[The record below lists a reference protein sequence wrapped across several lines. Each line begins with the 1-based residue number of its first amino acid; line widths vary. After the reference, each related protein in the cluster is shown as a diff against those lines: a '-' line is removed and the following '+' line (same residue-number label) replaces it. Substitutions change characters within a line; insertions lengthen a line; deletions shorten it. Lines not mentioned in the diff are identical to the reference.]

1 MRILI
6 CDDDEL
12 IRRQIHKFLRDYF
25 KNAHLPCPEIVMYEN
40 GESLLKD
47 AGDKDIVFLD
57 VEMPG
62 LKGIHVGKELQKS
75 NPRIIIIIVSAF
87 PEYLDDAMRFHVFRY
102 LSKPLE
108 KLRFFQNM
116 KDALQRYNSTAGKV
130 VIECR
135 DKTNVTVSTADII
148 AVETSE
154 RRVIIHTLT
163 SKYESSET
171 ISYWRE
177 KLQDKC
183 FITTHKSY
191 IVNMTHVIGFN
202 HELIQ
207 LENKVTAYLTKRKY
221 KEFKHAY
228 LLYVESLR

>member
-25 KNAHLPCPEIVMYEN
+25 KNAHLLCPEIVMYEN
-40 GESLLKD
+40 GELLLKD
-47 AGDKDIVFLD
+47 TGDKDIVFLD

-62 LKGIHVGKELQKS
+62 LKGIHVGQELQES
-75 NPRIIIIIVSAF
+75 NPRVIIIMVSAF

-116 KDALQRYNSTAGKV
+116 KDALQQYNSTVGKI

-135 DKTNVTVSTADII
+135 NKNNVTVSKADII
-148 AVETSE
+148 AVECFE
-154 RRVIIHTLT
+154 RKVIIHTAGQ
-163 SKYESSET
+163 KYESTET
-171 ISYWRE
+171 MTYWRE

-183 FITTHKSY
+183 FITTHKSF
-191 IVNMTHVIGFN
+191 IVNMMYVISFTPT
-202 HELIQ
+202 LIQ
-207 LENKVTAYLTKRKY
+207 LENEVTAYLTKRKY

-228 LLYVESLR
+228 LLYMESLR

>member
-12 IRRQIHKFLRDYF
+12 VRRQIHKFLRDYF
-25 KNAHLPCPEIVMYEN
+25 KNAHLSCPEIVMYEN
-40 GESLLKD
+40 GELLLKD
-47 AGDKDIVFLD
+47 TGDKDIVFLD

-62 LKGIHVGKELQKS
+62 LKGIHVGQELQES
-75 NPRIIIIIVSAF
+75 NPRIIIIMVSAF

-116 KDALQRYNSTAGKV
+116 KDALQKYNSTAGKV

-135 DKTNVTVSTADII
+135 DKNNVTVSKADII
-148 AVETSE
+148 AVETAE
-154 RRVIIHTLT
+154 RKIIIHTVGQ
-163 SKYESSET
+163 KYESTET
-171 ISYWRE
+171 MTYWRE

-183 FITTHKSY
+183 FITTHKSF
-191 IVNMTHVIGFN
+191 IVNMMYVISFTPT
-202 HELIQ
+202 LIQ
-207 LENKVTAYLTKRKY
+207 LENEVTAYLTKRKY

>member
-12 IRRQIHKFLRDYF
+12 IRRQIHKFLHDYF
-25 KNAHLPCPEIVMYEN
+25 KNAHLQCPEIVMYEN
-40 GESLLKD
+40 GELLLKD
-47 AGDKDIVFLD
+47 TGEKDIVFLD

-75 NPRIIIIIVSAF
+75 SPRIIIIIVSAF

-116 KDALQRYNSTAGKV
+116 KDALQQYNSTAGKV
-130 VIECR
+130 SIDLR
-135 DKTNVTVSTADII
+135 DKTSVTVPTVDII
-148 AVETSE
+148 AVEYRE
-154 RRVIIHTLT
+154 RKVIIHTIG
-163 SKYESSET
+163 SKYESTET
-171 ISYWRE
+171 MTYWRE
-177 KLQDKC
+177 MLQDKC
-183 FITTHKSY
+183 FITTHKSF
-191 IVNMTHVIGFN
+191 IVNMMHVTEFRPD
-202 HELIQ
+202 LIQ

-221 KEFKHAY
+221 KEFKNAY

>member
-12 IRRQIHKFLRDYF
+12 VRRQIHKFLRDYF
-25 KNAHLPCPEIVMYEN
+25 KNAHLSCPEIVMYEN
-40 GESLLKD
+40 GELLLKD
-47 AGDKDIVFLD
+47 TGDKDIVFLD

-62 LKGIHVGKELQKS
+62 LKGIHVGQELQES
-75 NPRIIIIIVSAF
+75 NPRIIIIMVSAF

-116 KDALQRYNSTAGKV
+116 KDALQKYNSTAGKV

-135 DKTNVTVSTADII
+135 DKNNVTVSKADII
-148 AVETSE
+148 AVETAE
-154 RRVIIHTLT
+154 RKIIIHTVGQ
-163 SKYESSET
+163 KYESTET
-171 ISYWRE
+171 MTYWRE

-183 FITTHKSY
+183 FITTHKSF
-191 IVNMTHVIGFN
+191 IVNMMYVISFTPT
-202 HELIQ
+202 LIQ
-207 LENKVTAYLTKRKY
+207 LENEVTAYLTKRKY
-221 KEFKHAY
+221 KEFKRAY
-228 LLYVESLR
+228 LLYVEGLR